1 MDDAISGRIK
11 ALQEKYAASGQEL
24 LDFLDGLLEA
34 DYLTYWDYIRLD
46 SLLSLQQ
53 PRTSHHD
60 EPIFI
65 MYHQITELYF
75 KLVLHE
81 LEPIVAAESTDQEA
95 LTEAIRRANRYFG
108 ALEHSFGVM
117 VDGMD
122 REQFLRFRMALIPA
136 SGFQSGQYRMIEL
149 ASAKL
154 NDLVHLEKREILASE
169 TSTDTLLENIYW
181 LRGATLEKDG
191 QKTLTLQ
198 QFELKY
204 GEEFSKR
211 ARKAQGRSISERAAV
226 LHASGS
232 LHEDLVKE
240 LRAFDQYVNVLWPL
254 QHYRSA
260 VRYLAKQPADAR
272 ATGGTNW
279 QKYLPPRFQKRIF
292 FPFLW
297 SPEEQAEW
305 GKSFVDRYSQG
316 V

>member
-81 LEPIVAAESTDQEA
+81 LEPMVAAESTDQEA

-154 NDLVHLEKREILASE
+154 NDLVHLEKREILAFE

-204 GEEFSKR
+204 GEEFSRR

-305 GKSFVDRYSQG
+305 GKSFADRYSQG